1 MQADV
6 SSASFL
12 SALFERAYLS
22 WLLMLTAASKHSL
35 MTSLNLFQGLQTACK
50 MHGVGFRVAFE
61 HTLQKC
67 GSWVSMLCAGQGSAA
82 RAIHY

>member
-61 HTLQKC
+61 C